1 MIKEINNGHVKTD
14 FSKGITTIEFYHPQS
29 NALPLKLLEEL
40 AHTIHAAANDN
51 DTRVIVL
58 RSEGDRTFCSGAF
71 FDELKNLKNLD
82 ESKRFF
88 MGFANLLNT
97 MRKCPKF
104 IIGRIQGRCVGG
116 GVGIASAVDY
126 AIATDAAEIKLSE
139 LSIGIGPFV
148 IGPAVERKIGA
159 AAFSNL
165 AIDATKW
172 RNADWAKR
180 KGLYAEVHTSI
191 ENMDESI
198 KRLADSLSHFSPDAM
213 REMKNIFWKGC
224 ENWDELL
231 YYRAGISA
239 KLILGAEAQQAL
251 ERFREKVP
259 S

>member
-1 MIKEINNGHVKTD
+1 MIKEINNGHVRTE
-14 FSKGITTIEFYHPQS
+14 FHKGVTTIEFYHPQS
-29 NALPLKLLEEL
+29 NALPGKLLEEL

-51 DTRVIVL
+51 ATKVIVL
-58 RSEGDRTFCSGAF
+58 GSEGDGTFCSGAY
-71 FDELKNLKNLD
+71 FDELKNLQNLD

-88 MGFANLLNT
+88 MGFANLINT

-180 KGLYAEVHTSI
+180 KGMYAEVHTSV

-198 KRLADSLSHFSPDAM
+198 KRLADSLSHFSSDAM
-213 REMKNIFWKGC
+213 REMKNIFWKGT

-231 YYRAGISA
+231 YFRAGISA

-251 ERFREKVP
+251 ERYREKVP